1 MLRANHKTKFRKK
14 EDQRMDRQTCIL
26 LAAIFAVLVCVNMAM
41 AAEPI
46 RIGSPLLLSGTGA
59 YVGGAE
65 KDTLEMMAADLN
77 KAGGINGR
85 PLEFIFYDEEAKP
98 DVAVSLVKRLIQK
111 DKVTAIVGIST
122 SWTALPIIP
131 IVEKEEVP
139 AIILAAAVK
148 IVDPVKKWVFKT
160 PADDRIVVAKLLS
173 FIQSQGI
180 KRIAIMS
187 TQDGFGD
194 GGRSELM
201 SQTSQYGISIVF
213 DDKYTMQDADITPT
227 LNKIKKTDAQAV
239 INWSSS
245 RAPIIFTMNYRQ
257 IGLELPL
264 FQSHAAF
271 SKDFLDATGKNSEGV
286 KTAAMKFY
294 GADKLPDSDPQKKV
308 ILGYQEAYKKKYGKE
323 TNQFGGCAFDGFN
336 ILVAALKKAGDDKNK
351 LRDAIEQT
359 RGYVGIHGT
368 FNYSPTDH
376 GGITR
381 DSILMYQAIGGEWKI
396 IQ

>member
-1 MLRANHKTKFRKK
+1 MKK
-14 EDQRMDRQTCIL
+14 VSLMTVL
-26 LAAIFAVLVCVNMAM
+26 AVLAILAWALCSL

-46 RIGSPLLLSGTGA
+46 RIGSPVLLSGTGA

-85 PLEFIFYDEEAKP
+85 PLEFIFYDEEGKP
-98 DVAVSLVKRLIQK
+98 DVAVSMVKRLIQK
-111 DKVTAIVGIST
+111 DKVAAIVGIST

-131 IVEKEEVP
+131 IVEKDEIP
-139 AIILAAAVK
+139 TIILAAAIK

-160 PADDRIVVAKLLS
+160 PADDRIVAAKLLS
-173 FIQSQGI
+173 YMQSQGI
-180 KRIAIMS
+180 KRIALMS

-194 GGRSELM
+194 GGRSEITAQAP
-201 SQTSQYGISIVF
+201 SYGINIVF
-213 DDKYTMQDADITPT
+213 DDKYTMQDTDITPT
-227 LNKIKKTDAQAV
+227 LSKIKKTDAQAV
-239 INWSSS
+239 INWSSQ
-245 RAPIIFTMNYRQ
+245 RAPIILTMNYRQ

-264 FQSHAAF
+264 YQSHAAF

-294 GADKLPDSDPQKKV
+294 GAEKLPDSDPQKKV
-308 ILGYQEAYKKKYGKE
+308 ILGYQEAYKKRYGKE
-323 TNQFGGCAFDGFN
+323 TNQFGGCALDGFN

-359 RGYVGIHGT
+359 KGYVGIHGV
-368 FNYSPTDH
+368 FNYSSSDH
-376 GGITR
+376 GGISKE
-381 DSILMYQAIGGEWKI
+381 SILMYQATEGVWKI

>member
-1 MLRANHKTKFRKK
+1 MRK
-14 EDQRMDRQTCIL
+14 QLIIVALMVLGIL
-26 LAAIFAVLVCVNMAM
+26 TWSLTSL

-46 RIGSPLLLSGTGA
+46 RIGSPVLLSGTGA

-85 PLEFIFYDEEAKP
+85 PLEFIFYDEEGKP
-98 DVAVSLVKRLIQK
+98 DVAVSMVKRLIQK
-111 DKVTAIVGIST
+111 DKVAAIVGIST

-131 IVEKEEVP
+131 IVEKDEIP
-139 AIILAAAVK
+139 TIILAAAIK

-160 PADDRIVVAKLLS
+160 PADDRIVAAKLLS
-173 FIQSQGI
+173 YMQSQGI
-180 KRIAIMS
+180 KRIALMS

-194 GGRSELM
+194 GGRSEITAQAP
-201 SQTSQYGISIVF
+201 SYGINIVF
-213 DDKYTMQDADITPT
+213 DDKYTMQDTDITPT
-227 LNKIKKTDAQAV
+227 LSKIKKTDAQAV
-239 INWSSS
+239 INWSSQ
-245 RAPIIFTMNYRQ
+245 RAPIILTMNYRQ

-264 FQSHAAF
+264 YQSHAAF

-294 GADKLPDSDPQKKV
+294 GAEKLPDSDPQKKV
-308 ILGYQEAYKKKYGKE
+308 ILGYQEAYKKRYGKE
-323 TNQFGGCAFDGFN
+323 TNQFGGCALDGFN

-359 RGYVGIHGT
+359 KGYVGIHGV
-368 FNYSPTDH
+368 FNYSSSDH
-376 GGITR
+376 GGISKE
-381 DSILMYQAIGGEWKI
+381 SILMYQATEGVWKI

>member
-1 MLRANHKTKFRKK
+1 MKK
-14 EDQRMDRQTCIL
+14 YSIVTALM
-26 LAAIFAVLVCVNMAM
+26 VLGIITWTLTSF

-77 KAGGINGR
+77 KAGGINGS

-98 DVAVSLVKRLIQK
+98 DVAVSMVKRLIQK

-139 AIILAAAVK
+139 TIILAAAIK

-160 PADDRIVVAKLLS
+160 PADDRIVVAKLLNYM
-173 FIQSQGI
+173 QSQGI
-180 KRIAIMS
+180 KRIALMS

-194 GGRSELM
+194 GGRSEVTA
-201 SQTSQYGISIVF
+201 QAPAYGINIVF
-213 DDKYTMQDADITPT
+213 DDKYTMQDTDITPT
-227 LNKIKKTDAQAV
+227 LSKIKKTDAQAV
-239 INWSSS
+239 INWSSQ
-245 RAPIIFTMNYRQ
+245 RAPIILTMNYRQ

-264 FQSHAAF
+264 YQSHAAF

-294 GADKLPDSDPQKKV
+294 GAEKLPDSDPQKNV
-308 ILGYQEAYKKKYGKE
+308 ILGYQEAYKKRYGKE
-323 TNQFGGCAFDGFN
+323 TNQFGGCALDGFN

-359 RGYVGIHGT
+359 KGYVGIHGV
-368 FNYSPTDH
+368 FNYSSADH
-376 GGITR
+376 GGISKE
-381 DSILMYQAIGGEWKI
+381 SILMYQATGGVWKI

>member
-1 MLRANHKTKFRKK
+1 MRK
-14 EDQRMDRQTCIL
+14 QLIIVALMVL
-26 LAAIFAVLVCVNMAM
+26 GIFTWSLTSL

-46 RIGSPLLLSGTGA
+46 RIGSPVLLSGTGA

-85 PLEFIFYDEEAKP
+85 PLEFIFYDEEGKP
-98 DVAVSLVKRLIQK
+98 DVAVSMVKRLIQK
-111 DKVTAIVGIST
+111 DKVAAIVGIST

-131 IVEKEEVP
+131 IVEKDEIP
-139 AIILAAAVK
+139 TIILAAAIK

-160 PADDRIVVAKLLS
+160 PADDRIVAAKLLS
-173 FIQSQGI
+173 YMQSQGI
-180 KRIAIMS
+180 KRIALMS

-194 GGRSELM
+194 GGRSEITAQAP
-201 SQTSQYGISIVF
+201 SYGINIVF
-213 DDKYTMQDADITPT
+213 DDKYTMQDTDITPT
-227 LNKIKKTDAQAV
+227 LSKIKKTDAQAV
-239 INWSSS
+239 INWSSQ
-245 RAPIIFTMNYRQ
+245 RAPIILTMNYRQ

-264 FQSHAAF
+264 YQSHAAF

-294 GADKLPDSDPQKKV
+294 GAEKLPDSDPQKKV
-308 ILGYQEAYKKKYGKE
+308 ILGYQEAYKKRYGKE

-359 RGYVGIHGT
+359 KGYVGIHGI

-376 GGITR
+376 GGISKE
-381 DSILMYQAIGGEWKI
+381 SILMYQATEGVWKI

>member
-1 MLRANHKTKFRKK
+1 MKGMNLIKSNKK
-14 EDQRMDRQTCIL
+14 EEAKMRKQLIIVALMVL
-26 LAAIFAVLVCVNMAM
+26 GIFTWSLTSL

-46 RIGSPLLLSGTGA
+46 RIGSPVLLSGTGA

-65 KDTLEMMAADLN
+65 KDTLEMMAAELN

-85 PLEFIFYDEEAKP
+85 PLEFIFYDEEGKP
-98 DVAVSLVKRLIQK
+98 DVAVSMVKRLIQK
-111 DKVTAIVGIST
+111 DKVAAIVGIST

-131 IVEKEEVP
+131 IVEKDEIP
-139 AIILAAAVK
+139 TIILAAAIK

-160 PADDRIVVAKLLS
+160 PADDRIVAAKLLS
-173 FIQSQGI
+173 YMQSQGI
-180 KRIAIMS
+180 KRIALMS

-194 GGRSELM
+194 GGRSEITAQAP
-201 SQTSQYGISIVF
+201 SYGINIVF
-213 DDKYTMQDADITPT
+213 DDKYTMQDTDVTPT
-227 LNKIKKTDAQAV
+227 LSKIKKTDAQAV
-239 INWSSS
+239 VNWSSQ
-245 RAPIIFTMNYRQ
+245 RAPIILTMNYRQ

-264 FQSHAAF
+264 YQSHAAF

-294 GADKLPDSDPQKKV
+294 GAEKLPDSDPQKKV
-308 ILGYQEAYKKKYGKE
+308 ILGYQEAYKKRYGKE
-323 TNQFGGCAFDGFN
+323 TNQFGGCALDGFN

-359 RGYVGIHGT
+359 KGYVGIHGV
-368 FNYSPTDH
+368 FNYSPSDH
-376 GGITR
+376 GGISKE
-381 DSILMYQAIGGEWKI
+381 SILMYQATEGVWKI

>member
-1 MLRANHKTKFRKK
+1 MKK
-14 EDQRMDRQTCIL
+14 HLIVTALM
-26 LAAIFAVLVCVNMAM
+26 VLGIITWTLTSF

-98 DVAVSLVKRLIQK
+98 DVAVSMVKRLIQK
-111 DKVTAIVGIST
+111 DKVSAIVGIST

-139 AIILAAAVK
+139 TIILAAAIK

-160 PADDRIVVAKLLS
+160 PADDRIVTAKLLS
-173 FIQSQGI
+173 YMQSQGI
-180 KRIAIMS
+180 KRIALMS

-194 GGRSELM
+194 GGRSEITA
-201 SQTSQYGISIVF
+201 QAPAYGISIVF
-213 DDKYTMQDADITPT
+213 DDKYTMQDTDITPT
-227 LNKIKKTDAQAV
+227 LSKIKKTDAQAV
-239 INWSSS
+239 INWSSQ
-245 RAPIIFTMNYRQ
+245 RAPIILTMNYRQ

-264 FQSHAAF
+264 YQSHAAF

-308 ILGYQEAYKKKYGKE
+308 ILGYQEAYKKRFGKE
-323 TNQFGGCAFDGFN
+323 TNQFGGCALDGFN
-336 ILVAALKKAGDDKNK
+336 ILVTALKKAGDDKNK

-359 RGYVGIHGT
+359 KGYVGIHGV
-368 FNYSPTDH
+368 FNYSSTDH
-376 GGITR
+376 GGISKE
-381 DSILMYQAIGGEWKI
+381 SILMYQATEGAWKI

>member
-1 MLRANHKTKFRKK
+1 MKK
-14 EDQRMDRQTCIL
+14 YSIV
-26 LAAIFAVLVCVNMAM
+26 AALMVLGIITWTLTSFAAD
-41 AAEPI
+41 PI

-59 YVGGAE
+59 FVGGAE

-85 PLEFIFYDEEAKP
+85 PLEFIFYDEEGKP

-111 DKVTAIVGIST
+111 DNVTAILGIST
-122 SWTALPIIP
+122 SWTALPVIP
-131 IVEKEEVP
+131 IVEKEEIP
-139 AIILAAAVK
+139 SIFLAAAVK

-160 PADDRIVVAKLLS
+160 PADDRVVVAKLLS
-173 FIQSQGI
+173 YMQTQGI
-180 KRIAIMS
+180 KRIAVMS

-194 GGRSELM
+194 GGRSELVA
-201 SQTSQYGISIVF
+201 QTPHYGISIVF
-213 DDKYTMQDADITPT
+213 DDKYTMQDTDITPT

-239 INWSSS
+239 VNWSSS
-245 RAPIIFTMNYRQ
+245 RAPIILTMNYRQ

-264 FQSHAAF
+264 YQSHAAF
-271 SKDFLDATGKNSEGV
+271 SKDFLDATGKNSEGL

-294 GADKLPDSDPQKKV
+294 GVDKLPDSDPQKKV
-308 ILGYQEAYKKKYGKE
+308 ILDYQAAYKKRWGKE
-323 TNQFGGCAFDGFN
+323 ANQFGACAFDGFN

-359 RGYVGIHGT
+359 KGYVGIHGM

-376 GGITR
+376 GGISKE
-381 DSILMYQAIGGEWKI
+381 SILIYQAVGGQWKFLH
-396 IQ
+396 

>member
-1 MLRANHKTKFRKK
+1 MKK
-14 EDQRMDRQTCIL
+14 YSIVTALM
-26 LAAIFAVLVCVNMAM
+26 VLGIITWTLTSF

-77 KAGGINGR
+77 KAGGINGS

-98 DVAVSLVKRLIQK
+98 DVAVSMVKRLIQK

-139 AIILAAAVK
+139 TIILAAAIK

-160 PADDRIVVAKLLS
+160 PADDRIVVAKLLNYM
-173 FIQSQGI
+173 QSQGI
-180 KRIAIMS
+180 KRIALMS

-194 GGRSELM
+194 GGRSEITA
-201 SQTSQYGISIVF
+201 QAPAYGINIVF
-213 DDKYTMQDADITPT
+213 DDKYTMQDTDITPT
-227 LNKIKKTDAQAV
+227 LSKIKKTDAQAV
-239 INWSSS
+239 INWSSQ
-245 RAPIIFTMNYRQ
+245 RAPIILTMNYRQ

-264 FQSHAAF
+264 YQSHAAF

-294 GADKLPDSDPQKKV
+294 GAEKLPDSDPQKKV
-308 ILGYQEAYKKKYGKE
+308 ILGYQEAYKKRYGKE
-323 TNQFGGCAFDGFN
+323 TNQFGGCALDGFN

-359 RGYVGIHGT
+359 KGYVGIHGV
-368 FNYSPTDH
+368 FNYSSADH
-376 GGITR
+376 GGISKE
-381 DSILMYQAIGGEWKI
+381 SILMYQATGGVWKI

>member
-1 MLRANHKTKFRKK
+1 MKGMNLIKSNKK
-14 EDQRMDRQTCIL
+14 EEAKMRKQLIIVALMVLGIL
-26 LAAIFAVLVCVNMAM
+26 TWSLTSL

-46 RIGSPLLLSGTGA
+46 RIGSPVLLSGTGA

-85 PLEFIFYDEEAKP
+85 PLEFIFYDEEGKP
-98 DVAVSLVKRLIQK
+98 DVAVSMVKRLIQK
-111 DKVTAIVGIST
+111 DKVAAIVGIST

-131 IVEKEEVP
+131 IVEKDEIP
-139 AIILAAAVK
+139 TIILAAAIK

-160 PADDRIVVAKLLS
+160 PADDRIVAAKLLS
-173 FIQSQGI
+173 YMQSQGI
-180 KRIAIMS
+180 KRIALMS

-194 GGRSELM
+194 GGRSEITAQAP
-201 SQTSQYGISIVF
+201 SYGINIVF
-213 DDKYTMQDADITPT
+213 DDKYTMQDTDITPT
-227 LNKIKKTDAQAV
+227 LSKIKKTDAQAV
-239 INWSSS
+239 INWSSQ
-245 RAPIIFTMNYRQ
+245 RAPIILTMNYRQ

-264 FQSHAAF
+264 YQSHAAF

-294 GADKLPDSDPQKKV
+294 GAEKLPDSDPQKKV
-308 ILGYQEAYKKKYGKE
+308 ILGYQEAYKKRYGKE
-323 TNQFGGCAFDGFN
+323 TNQFGGCALDGFN

-359 RGYVGIHGT
+359 KGYVGIHGV
-368 FNYSPTDH
+368 FNYSSSDH
-376 GGITR
+376 GGISKE
-381 DSILMYQAIGGEWKI
+381 SILMYQATEGVWKI

>member
-1 MLRANHKTKFRKK
+1 MKK
-14 EDQRMDRQTCIL
+14 YLIVT
-26 LAAIFAVLVCVNMAM
+26 VLMVLGIITWSLTSS

-85 PLEFIFYDEEAKP
+85 PLEFIFYDEEGKP
-98 DVAVSLVKRLIQK
+98 DVAVSMVKRLIQK

-139 AIILAAAVK
+139 TIILAAAIK

-160 PADDRIVVAKLLS
+160 PADDRIVAAKLLS
-173 FIQSQGI
+173 YMQSQGI
-180 KRIAIMS
+180 KRIALMS

-194 GGRSELM
+194 GGRSEITA
-201 SQTSQYGISIVF
+201 QAPAYGINIVF
-213 DDKYTMQDADITPT
+213 DDKYTMQDTDITPT
-227 LNKIKKTDAQAV
+227 LSKIKKTDAQAV
-239 INWSSS
+239 INWSSQ
-245 RAPIIFTMNYRQ
+245 RAPIILTMNYRQ

-264 FQSHAAF
+264 YQSHAAF

-294 GADKLPDSDPQKKV
+294 GAEKLPDSDPQKKV
-308 ILGYQEAYKKKYGKE
+308 ILGYQEAYKKRYGKE
-323 TNQFGGCAFDGFN
+323 TNQFGGCALDGFN

-359 RGYVGIHGT
+359 KGYVGIHGI
-368 FNYSPTDH
+368 FNYSSSDH
-376 GGITR
+376 GGISKE
-381 DSILMYQAIGGEWKI
+381 SILMYQATGGAWKI